1 MKNDIGEFLARK
13 IKEHFDKV
21 GKEVNIKYF
30 DPSYMVRSIP
40 AQGTDAIFCF
50 QLAEAAVHAGM
61 AGKTDMVVGS
71 MNNAFS
77 HVPIEYA
84 VSERKK
90 INPNGALWH
99 AVLGITRQQDY
110 FSGKGKGK

>member
-1 MKNDIGEFLARK
+1 M
-13 IKEHFDKV
+13 
-21 GKEVNIKYF
+21 
-30 DPSYMVRSIP
+30 RSIP
-40 AQGTDAIFCF
+40 AKGTDAIFCF
-50 QLAEAAVHAGM
+50 QLAENAVHAGM

-71 MNNAFS
+71 MNNVFS

-90 INPNGALWH
+90 INPNGPLWH

-110 FSGKGKGK
+110 FSGKGKRSK